1 MIAPIG
7 LFYGSTTG
15 NTASVAERIA
25 QLAGP
30 GLIDL
35 HDIAA
40 TALAGLDDYDYLIFG
55 ISTWDFGEQ
64 QLDWQELWPE
74 LDALNLRGRHCA
86 LFGLG
91 DQLGYS
97 QWYLDAMGLLHER
110 LQRCGARFVG
120 TWPNSDEYD
129 FEASLALNADGCSFV
144 GLALD
149 EDSQRSETDAR
160 LATWLPQVLDEFGLA
175 GLSV

>member
-1 MIAPIG
+1 MVAPIG

-15 NTASVAERIA
+15 NTAHVAERLF

-35 HDIAA
+35 YDIAD
-40 TALAGLDDYDYLIFG
+40 TALAAVDDYSCLIFG

-64 QLDWQELWPE
+64 QLDWQDLWPQ
-74 LDALNLRGRHCA
+74 LDGLNLQGRACA

-110 LQRCGARFVG
+110 LRCCGARLVG
-120 TWPNSDEYD
+120 AWPNSDEYD
-129 FEASLALNADGCSFV
+129 FEASLALDADGRCFV

-160 LATWLPQVLDEFGLA
+160 LAAWLPQVMVEFGLA
-175 GLSV
+175 GLSA